1 MNLKQLEVLK
11 AVMATGS
18 TVGASG
24 ILQISQ
30 SAISRHLT
38 GLEAEIGFELFIR
51 DKGRLIPRPEA
62 RALVPEVE
70 ELTKV
75 LARVKRKA
83 VDLKTGAGG
92 DALLRVAFPHSITT
106 TVLPGVL
113 ARYFETRPK
122 AVVETLSG
130 PYGAIE
136 QMIQARSADLGFVR
150 LPTEDQGFEV
160 RPLLRGGTTC
170 VMSKGHPLATRERIE
185 LKDLA
190 RNDLILLGRQR
201 TARHELEYELREAR
215 APHHCRI
222 EVHSVEAACACAAA
236 GLGVAV
242 VPALI
247 ANFFRS
253 LEIEMRPFHPDR
265 TSDYGIITLPGMP
278 LSRSAEEFI
287 ELFVSE
293 VASTGPGTTHIGR
306 PEMHPDSV

>member
-11 AVMATGS
+11 AIVATGS
-18 TVGASG
+18 TVGAST
-24 ILQISQ
+24 ILGISQ

-62 RALVPEVE
+62 KALVPEVE
-70 ELTKV
+70 ELTEV
-75 LARVKRKA
+75 LARVRRKA
-83 VDLKTGAGG
+83 ADIKAGSSG
-92 DALLRVAFPHSITT
+92 DTLLRVAFPHSITT
-106 TVLPGVL
+106 TLLPKVLSQ
-113 ARYFETRPK
+113 YFELHPK

-150 LPTEDQGFEV
+150 LPTEDQSFKV
-160 RPLLRGGTTC
+160 RPLLRGETTC
-170 VMSKGHPLATRERIE
+170 VMAKGHPLASKEQVE

-201 TARHELEYELREAR
+201 TARHELEYELRNAR
-215 APHHCRI
+215 APHHCRV

-247 ANFFRS
+247 ASFFRS
-253 LEIEMRPFHPDR
+253 PEIVMRPFRPAR
-265 TSDYGIITLPGMP
+265 ISDYGIITLPSLP
-278 LSRSAEEFI
+278 LSKRAEDFVA
-287 ELFVSE
+287 LFAQEVISKATGTVSID
-293 VASTGPGTTHIGR
+293 A
-306 PEMHPDSV
+306 

>member
-18 TVGASG
+18 TVGASA
-24 ILQISQ
+24 ILRISQ

-38 GLEAEIGFELFIR
+38 GFEAELGFELFTR

-70 ELTKV
+70 ELTEV
-75 LARVKRKA
+75 LSRVKRKA
-83 VDLKTGAGG
+83 ADLKAGSGA
-92 DALLRVAFPHSITT
+92 DALLRIAFPHSITT
-106 TVLPGVL
+106 TMLPGVL
-113 ARYFETRPK
+113 VRFFQSRPN

-136 QMIQARSADLGFVR
+136 QMVHSRSADLGFVR
-150 LPTEDQGFEV
+150 LPTEDQVFKV

-170 VMSKGHPLATRERIE
+170 VMARIHPLANKDRIE

-222 EVHSVEAACACAAA
+222 EVHSVEAA
-236 GLGVAV
+236 
-242 VPALI
+242 
-247 ANFFRS
+247 
-253 LEIEMRPFHPDR
+253 
-265 TSDYGIITLPGMP
+265 
-278 LSRSAEEFI
+278 
-287 ELFVSE
+287 
-293 VASTGPGTTHIGR
+293 
-306 PEMHPDSV
+306 